1 MFEARFQ
8 SFEDHAER
16 AASAPRVAALRTELA
31 RRGLTGFIVPRSD
44 RHQNEY
50 VPASE
55 ERLAWLTG
63 FTGSAGTAIV
73 MMERAVLLVD
83 GRYTLQ
89 AREQVDTS
97 LFAVEHLVETPPD
110 KWIEKNLTAS
120 DRLGYDPW
128 LHTVDNAEKLSKAC
142 AAAGATLVAIEPDL
156 IDAIWAHRP
165 PPPLGAVTLHDL
177 HFAGE
182 MAEAKLA
189 RIRAE
194 LVKLRADAL
203 VVSDPH
209 AVAWTFNIRGAD
221 VAHTPLPLAFA
232 IVPNEGRPSLYV
244 DGRKLSNDVRHRL
257 EALADVREGAD
268 FVRDLGALGQQKKT
282 VRLDQATAADAL
294 ARLVTSH
301 GGKVSRGADPIA
313 LMKAVKNEVEIS
325 GTRAAHLRDGA
336 AVTRFLAWLDREAA
350 GGKLTEIDAVAAL
363 ESFRRDT
370 GKLADVSFPTIAGAG
385 PDGAIVHYRV
395 TTKTNRAIRPGE
407 LFLIDSG
414 GQYQDGTTDITRT
427 VAIGE
432 PTAEMRDRFTRV
444 LKGHIAI
451 ARAVFPEG
459 TTGAQLDSFA
469 RQFLWA
475 AGLEFDHGTGHGV
488 GSYLSVHEGPAR
500 ISKLGT
506 TALARGMIL
515 SNEPGYYKT
524 GAYGIR
530 IENLVLVVKAAAVP
544 GAEKPLNAFE
554 TLTLAPIDL
563 RLVIPEMLTADETAW
578 LDRYHARV
586 AEALSPL
593 VDAETRAWL
602 EAATRPIG
610 HDCQWRRERL
620 TLPVTLRC
628 EPVGRASKGDGPAV
642 APRNKRQ
649 RRGRSSFEAAQERGH
664 LRMTVKA
671 IAAGTFNPWIVHCLI
686 RQQRHPQRP
695 RHIARHGRCLRC

>member
-8 SFEDHAER
+8 SFEDRTER
-16 AASAPRVAALRTELA
+16 AASGARVAALRTELA

-63 FTGSAGTAIV
+63 FTGSAGAAIV
-73 MMERAVLLVD
+73 LRERAVLFVD

-89 AREQVDTS
+89 VREQVDTS
-97 LFAVEHLVETPPD
+97 LFAIEHLVETPPD
-110 KWIEKNLTAS
+110 RWIETNLTSA

-128 LHTVDNAEKLSKAC
+128 LHTVESAERLAKAC
-142 AAAGATLVAIEPDL
+142 AAAGATLVAVEPDL
-156 IDAIWAHRP
+156 IDAIWSDRAA
-165 PPPLGAVTLHDL
+165 PPLGPITLHDL
-177 HFAGE
+177 RFAGE
-182 MAEAKLA
+182 AAEEKLA

-194 LVKLRADAL
+194 LAKLRADAL

-209 AVAWTFNIRGAD
+209 AVAWAFNIRGSD

-232 IVPNEGRPSLYV
+232 VVPKAGRPALFV
-244 DGRKLSNDVRHRL
+244 DGRKLSNDVRDRL
-257 EALADVREGAD
+257 ETLADVREPAD
-268 FVRDLGALGQQKKT
+268 FVQALEALGQAHKT
-282 VRLDQATAADAL
+282 VRLDLATAADAL

-301 GGKVSRGADPIA
+301 GGKVARGPCPIA
-313 LMKAVKNEVEIS
+313 LMKAMKNQAEIS
-325 GTRAAHLRDGA
+325 GARAAHIRDGV
-336 AVTRFLAWLDREAA
+336 AVTRFLAWFDREAA
-350 GGKLTEIDAVAAL
+350 RGTLTEIDAVAAL

-370 GKLADVSFPTIAGAG
+370 GLLKDVSFPTISGAG

-395 TTKTNRAIRPGE
+395 TTRTNRGITAGE

-427 VAIGE
+427 VAVGE
-432 PTAEMRDRFTRV
+432 PTAEMRERFTRV

-451 ARAVFPEG
+451 ARAIFPDG

-469 RQFLWA
+469 RQSLWA
-475 AGLEFDHGTGHGV
+475 AGLDFDHGTGHGV

-506 TALARGMIL
+506 TPLRRGMIL
-515 SNEPGYYKT
+515 SNEPGYYKA

-530 IENLVLVVKAAAVP
+530 IENLVLVVEAAAVL

-554 TLTLAPIDL
+554 TLTLAPIDR
-563 RLVIPEMLTADETAW
+563 RLVVADMLTPEETDW
-578 LDRYHARV
+578 FDGYHARV
-586 AEALSPL
+586 AQMLAPL

-602 EAATRPIG
+602 AAATRP
-610 HDCQWRRERL
+610 L
-620 TLPVTLRC
+620 
-628 EPVGRASKGDGPAV
+628 A
-642 APRNKRQ
+642 
-649 RRGRSSFEAAQERGH
+649 RS
-664 LRMTVKA
+664 
-671 IAAGTFNPWIVHCLI
+671 
-686 RQQRHPQRP
+686 
-695 RHIARHGRCLRC
+695 